1 MLSECQNRIYF
12 RGLEPDPYYGNYIG
26 FGQSLRANSKCIGSK
41 YRLPALLYTG
51 VADFYGHI
59 MPMVYGHLLF
69 PSLRIY
75 LPVWRGSTYIQRHK
89 ENFSQ
94 GGGKYQM
101 WPNIENVF
109 KVQGGGEQF
118 LVF

>member
-1 MLSECQNRIYF
+1 MCITWTKS
-12 RGLEPDPYYGNYIG
+12 GGN
-26 FGQSLRANSKCIGSK
+26 SRCIGSK

-75 LPVWRGSTYIQRHK
+75 LPVWRGSTYMQRHK

-94 GGGKYQM
+94 GGGKFLFFSVISIAFSKSKLL
-101 WPNIENVF
+101 NLVHF
-109 KVQGGGEQF
+109 KHEYEGMLLQR
-118 LVF
+118 